1 MKIIKDISVSEFN
14 TLSWLSFKFGFDM
27 TDLDEYSKDIEI
39 SNSDAGDLKEL
50 IKSTLEEGVDK
61 VNREKNLKS
70 LFKKIGAVD
79 NFIDIDINGR
89 DFKLYIARSDEDK
102 SRGLEAV
109 SSLAADKG
117 MYFPFDGNQYVTF
130 HMGKVQ
136 FPIDIVFLSDFE
148 ITKIIKNAQP
158 GSTDRWSAMAD
169 TVIELSGGICDEYNI
184 NEGDGCTKVLA
195 SKKGSKINHLKKVI
209 ELVGQRE
216 YTILSDLLNMVKEAI
231 DKHGD
236 IPVSGEP
243 SPDAEYGAVVH
254 GFEPVSFKAK
264 WDGSKYIPISNEEL
278 VEIIIGESFESDE
291 IPDDVVTLVQ
301 FKDMIESALSK
312 YGNVIVLGPTNG
324 MDYGNMVSGIDV
336 RDNVARVDVFEESQ
350 FSSYIDEE

>member
-50 IKSTLEEGVDK
+50 IKSTLKEGVDK

-195 SKKGSKINHLKKVI
+195 SKKGSKINHLKNAIASFSKSAATKQEIDQKINDMVKGFNTAEDTMLNAVRNNI
-209 ELVGQRE
+209 ADVPDAAE
-216 YTILSDLLNMVKEAI
+216 DLLKQVGDGLDKVKVMVDQMNQEATRI
-231 DKHGD
+231 RQLL
-236 IPVSGEP
+236 E
-243 SPDAEYGAVVH
+243 A
-254 GFEPVSFKAK
+254 
-264 WDGSKYIPISNEEL
+264 
-278 VEIIIGESFESDE
+278 
-291 IPDDVVTLVQ
+291 
-301 FKDMIESALSK
+301 
-312 YGNVIVLGPTNG
+312 
-324 MDYGNMVSGIDV
+324 
-336 RDNVARVDVFEESQ
+336 
-350 FSSYIDEE
+350 

>member
-1 MKIIKDISVSEFN
+1 MKTIKDISVSEFN

-79 NFIDIDINGR
+79 NFIDIGINGR

-102 SRGLEAV
+102 SKGLEV
-109 SSLAADKG
+109 ISSLAADEG

-184 NEGDGCTKVLA
+184 NEGNVIKKE
-195 SKKGSKINHLKKVI
+195 SKMRHL
-209 ELVGQRE
+209 RR
-216 YTILSDLLNMVKEAI
+216 AI
-231 DKHGD
+231 DDETNGVEILTWFSDPYD
-236 IPVSGEP
+236 IDGIDDIYWLAKQANKPGARVTFINCDAFERGE
-243 SPDAEYGAVVH
+243 SIVVYTGPETADDVLCKMVH
-254 GFEPVSFKAK
+254 
-264 WDGSKYIPISNEEL
+264 EEL
-278 VEIIIGESFESDE
+278 D
-291 IPDDVVTLVQ
+291 
-301 FKDMIESALSK
+301 
-312 YGNVIVLGPTNG
+312 
-324 MDYGNMVSGIDV
+324 
-336 RDNVARVDVFEESQ
+336 
-350 FSSYIDEE
+350 